1 MSEKCLALVSSLRGG
16 LFGGWMQGQ
25 ANKAEERM
33 KKRNS
38 WFVTSC
44 DIKSKSI
51 SASRFGDDFYPQI
64 LANTVNSTCSKHYNF
79 TWQQFLCC
87 VLLPELCK
95 RVCVCVRACACICVF
110 VECSLHLRAW
120 LIRLIL
126 KGVGGDICSSAGV
139 RARCVCSCYICTAC
153 TSFMCDLRCVHA
165 CVQSQMLVEAI
176 SVCMRACF
184 GYDSHAFYRDLF
196 VCVCKCL

>member
-1 MSEKCLALVSSLRGG
+1 MRRERHLNVSVLGIRVSLIKTELPGYTFIQSAIREEKKSFEVSEKCLALVSSLRGG

-95 RVCVCVRACACICVF
+95 RVCVWERVRAYVCLLNAACI
-110 VECSLHLRAW
+110 S
-120 LIRLIL
+120 
-126 KGVGGDICSSAGV
+126 GPD
-139 RARCVCSCYICTAC
+139 
-153 TSFMCDLRCVHA
+153 
-165 CVQSQMLVEAI
+165 
-176 SVCMRACF
+176 
-184 GYDSHAFYRDLF
+184 
-196 VCVCKCL
+196 

>member
-16 LFGGWMQGQ
+16 LFGGWMQVQ

-51 SASRFGDDFYPQI
+51 SASRFGDDFYSQV
-64 LANTVNSTCSKHYNF
+64 LANTVNSTYKHYNF

-95 RVCVCVRACACICVF
+95 RVCVRACACICVF
-110 VECSLHLRAW
+110 VECSLHLRVW

-139 RARCVCSCYICTAC
+139 RARCVCSCYICTTC

-165 CVQSQMLVEAI
+165 CV
-176 SVCMRACF
+176 
-184 GYDSHAFYRDLF
+184 
-196 VCVCKCL
+196 